1 VGILIC
7 QKCGGEI
14 EKNKPP
20 FEERLIRLED
30 NLILAASRWFEAT
43 CPKCGPVLARLGGH
57 HSTNAETR
65 FETLFPKKYRKRLLS
80 ALPIEER
87 VLFKKT
93 VEGKRE
99 PKDGEL
105 KRWGETLIDVQRSAV
120 H

>member
-1 VGILIC
+1 MRILVC

-14 EKNKPP
+14 EKNQPP
-20 FEERLIRLED
+20 FEERIVRLED
-30 NLILAASRWFEAT
+30 NLIPAVSRWFKAT

-87 VLFKKT
+87 VLFT
-93 VEGKRE
+93 ETMRGKRE

-105 KRWGETLIDVQRSAV
+105 ECWEEILNQVI
-120 H
+120 

>member
-1 VGILIC
+1 MGILIC

-14 EKNKPP
+14 EKNQPP

-105 KRWGETLIDVQRSAV
+105 KRWEETLIDVQRRPST
-120 H
+120 